1 MIRRFRHLRW
11 SLVALL
17 ACLALAACSAAS
29 PGTNG
34 GQSQAPSTGTGGG
47 GGGGGG
53 GGAASIDACKLA
65 SQSEV
70 EAALGEAVDGGLLQ
84 TTDGQASCDWSGA
97 DGGVGISV
105 QDYDADF
112 WNTASNTQQATAVS
126 GYGDAAFTGW
136 PSAGTISIKQ
146 GAYEVDVGIEN
157 FNRTNED
164 DLAAAESLA
173 KLVLPRI

>member
-29 PGTNG
+29 PDTNG
-34 GQSQAPSTGTGGG
+34 GQSQAPSSGTGGG
-47 GGGGGG
+47 GGG
-53 GGAASIDACKLA
+53 ASSIDACKLA

-70 EAALGEAVDGGLLQ
+70 ETALGEAVDGGQLQ

-112 WNTASNTQQATAVS
+112 WNTASTTQQATAVS

-146 GAYEVDVGIEN
+146 GAYEVDIGIEN
-157 FNRTNED
+157 FNRSNDD
-164 DLAAAESLA
+164 DLKAAETLA